1 MKQVQEQA
9 ALAEAS
15 RESSE
20 RQVRELQRCID
31 EIERVGVR
39 QLKNE
44 IRVLERKVCRHLLPG
59 QQLKTCLYLKLHCFL
74 KIILIL
80 WIWVR

>member
-31 EIERVGVR
+31 EMERVGVR

-44 IRVLERKVCRHLLPG
+44 IRVLERKVCCHLLPG
-59 QQLKTCLYLKLHCFL
+59 QQLGKLWLYRCRNRFSKDTS
-74 KIILIL
+74 
-80 WIWVR
+80 

>member
-20 RQVRELQRCID
+20 RQVKELQRHID

-44 IRVLERKVCRHLLPG
+44 IRVLERKVCFHFVA
-59 QQLKTCLYLKLHCFL
+59 QST
-74 KIILIL
+74 
-80 WIWVR
+80 

>member
-9 ALAEAS
+9 AVAEAY

-20 RQVRELQRCID
+20 RQVRELQRHIE

-44 IRVLERKVCRHLLPG
+44 IRVLERKVCL
-59 QQLKTCLYLKLHCFL
+59 Q
-74 KIILIL
+74 
-80 WIWVR
+80 

>member
-9 ALAEAS
+9 AVAEAS

-20 RQVRELQRCID
+20 RQVRELQRHIE

-44 IRVLERKVCRHLLPG
+44 IRVLERKVCLFLLG
-59 QQLKTCLYLKLHCFL
+59 SL
-74 KIILIL
+74 
-80 WIWVR
+80 